1 MDPRAEDDRPEAR
14 RWPPR
19 MRLAAAVSWSS
30 FLAACLGTML
40 TFAALDPR
48 VIIDGIEAGEP
59 GSAPWWLT
67 PTGIY
72 SAGFFMFWLIGAV
85 AGLLTAYLQ
94 EGPPSDG
101 PGDGPVDGEV
111 P

>member
-1 MDPRAEDDRPEAR
+1 MDPRAEDDRPVAR
-14 RWPPR
+14 RWPPQ
-19 MRLAAAVSWSS
+19 MRKAAAVSWSS

-94 EGPPSDG
+94 EGPPSDSAHD
-101 PGDGPVDGEV
+101 GDV